1 MLLSIKDENIGL
13 QEGNMVKTPKKA
25 LGSQKYSFNYS
36 HKEDYHLSSRHE
48 TPTMV
53 KGEIPDFL
61 NLKSNSSAQNKGK
74 MRESF
79 HLLIPEVPK
88 LGV

>member
-1 MLLSIKDENIGL
+1 MLLSIKDEKIGL
-13 QEGNMVKTPKKA
+13 QEGNMVRTPKRG
-25 LGSQKYSFNYS
+25 LGSQKHSFNYS

-48 TPTMV
+48 TPTIV

-61 NLKSNSSAQNKGK
+61 NLKSNCSAQNKGK
-74 MRESF
+74 TRESF
-79 HLLIPEVPK
+79 HLLIPVAPK